1 MITPN
6 NYYSQLEGF
15 YRIGKTITVG
25 DTAPENTTLV
35 DLRST
40 EYKNKGILID
50 PLSGNV
56 SVQLKFYDPTTSDG
70 MSSDWV
76 TIDIQVNPINFLSCV
91 IPVRIAQIRVTN
103 PPAGG
108 GYYNIQVSLLN

>member
-1 MITPN
+1 
-6 NYYSQLEGF
+6 
-15 YRIGKTITVG
+15 
-25 DTAPENTTLV
+25 
-35 DLRST
+35 
-40 EYKNKGILID
+40 
-50 PLSGNV
+50 
-56 SVQLKFYDPTTSDG
+56 

-76 TIDIQVNPINFLSCV
+76 TIEIQVNPINFLSYV